1 MEVFV
6 KIHLLTFFE
15 KAPFWMCEW
24 VLNTSLEGFVQDAP
38 RKKPAIAHAVQCLI
52 TTAWEKSH

>member
-24 VLNTSLEGFVQDAP
+24 VLNTSLEDFVQDAP

-52 TTAWEKSH
+52 TTA